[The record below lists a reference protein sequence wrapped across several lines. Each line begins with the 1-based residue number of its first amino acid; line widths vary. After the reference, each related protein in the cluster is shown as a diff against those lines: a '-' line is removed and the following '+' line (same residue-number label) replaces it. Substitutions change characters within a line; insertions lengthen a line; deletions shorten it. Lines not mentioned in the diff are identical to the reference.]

1 MIRNINPSGTVA
13 WHQLRNHFQQMEYV
27 RMQDLFAEDPQRTS
41 KFHVEW
47 DAFLF
52 DYSKNKVSEE
62 TLNLLVSLAEE
73 VGLQKA
79 IDDMFDGVR
88 INATE
93 NRAVLH
99 TALRDFSNREIIVDG
114 VDVKQE
120 IEVARSQIKDFSE
133 RFLSGVYK
141 TATGKQFTDV
151 INVGIG
157 GSDLGPKMVV
167 NALENYRNNVGIH
180 YVSNVDDDYLY
191 ATLDKLNP
199 ETTLVL
205 IVSKTFTTQETI
217 ENAKR
222 IKDWLKEGLHGVSI
236 ENHLIGVTA
245 SIEEAVSFGVAKEN
259 VFPMWDYVGGRFS
272 LWSAVGLSISLAV
285 GYENFEELLKGASE
299 LDQHFR
305 SSDFEENIPVL
316 MALLSVWYNN
326 FYEYE
331 TEAVV
336 PYSQLLERFPAH
348 LQQMI
353 MESNGKNKTREGYPV
368 NYQTGTLIWGEV
380 GVSAQHAFFQLFHQ
394 GTKVIPIDFI
404 GFVNPFVGR
413 ENSNHDILMS
423 NFFGQSEALLN
434 GKVGEGYAREED
446 HENLSSF
453 KEFYGNKPSNTIL
466 IESLTPQSLGAL
478 IALYEHKTYVQ
489 GIIWN
494 IFSFDQFGVEYGKFL
509 AKNIQSEIKQQN
521 IGKHD
526 SSTSF
531 LLNYYLSGKKD
542 ETV

>member
-1 MIRNINPSGTVA
+1 MIRNINPSGTVS
-13 WHQLRNHFQQMEYV
+13 WHKLRNHFQEMEYV
-27 RMQDLFAEDPQRTS
+27 RMQDLFAEDSERAS
-41 KFHVEW
+41 RFHVKWNEL
-47 DAFLF
+47 LF
-52 DYSKNKVSEE
+52 DYSKNKISEE
-62 TLNLLVSLAEE
+62 TLRLLVDLAEE
-73 VGLQKA
+73 VGLKKA
-79 IDDMFDGVR
+79 ISDMFEGVR
-88 INATE
+88 INVTE

-99 TALRDFSNREIIVDG
+99 TALRDFSDKPIMVDG
-114 VDVKQE
+114 FDVKNE
-120 IEVARSQIKDFSE
+120 IVAARKQIKSFTE
-133 RFLSGVYK
+133 EFISGNYK
-141 TATGKQFTDV
+141 TSNGQKFTDV

-167 NALENYRNNVGIH
+167 NALENYRNDIGVH
-180 YVSNVDDDYLY
+180 YISNVDDDYLY
-191 ATLDKLNP
+191 ATLDKLDP
-199 ETTLVL
+199 KTTLVL

-222 IKDWLKEGLHGVSI
+222 IKGWLEVGLDGVGVDR
-236 ENHLIGVTA
+236 HMVGVTA
-245 SIEEAVSFGVAKEN
+245 SYEEAVKFGVSTDN

-285 GYENFEELLKGASE
+285 GYKNFEELLLGANE
-299 LDQHFR
+299 LDEHFKN
-305 SSDFEENIPVL
+305 SSFEENIPVL
-316 MALLSVWYNN
+316 MALLSIWYNN
-326 FYEYE
+326 FYGYE

-353 MESNGKNKTREGYPV
+353 MESNGKNKTRDGYPV

-404 GFVNPFVGR
+404 GFVNPFIGR

-434 GKVGEGYAREED
+434 GKVGEGYSED
-446 HENLSSF
+446 SNNENLSSF
-453 KEFYGNKPSNTIL
+453 KEFYGNKPSNTLL
-466 IESLTPQSLGAL
+466 IESLTPRSFGAL

-509 AKNIQSEIKQQN
+509 AKNIQSEIKQGIIN
-521 IGKHD
+521 KHD

-531 LLNYYLSGKKD
+531 LLNYYLSEKNHK
-542 ETV
+542 EL

>member
-1 MIRNINPSGTVA
+1 MIRNINPSGTVS
-13 WHQLRNHFQQMEYV
+13 WHKLRNHFQEMEYV
-27 RMQDLFAEDPQRTS
+27 RMQDLFAEDSERAS
-41 KFHVEW
+41 RFHVKWNEL
-47 DAFLF
+47 LF
-52 DYSKNKVSEE
+52 DYSKNKISEE
-62 TLNLLVSLAEE
+62 TLRLLVDLAEE
-73 VGLQKA
+73 VGLKKA
-79 IDDMFDGVR
+79 ISDMFEGVR
-88 INATE
+88 INVTE

-99 TALRDFSNREIIVDG
+99 TALRDFSDKPIMVDG
-114 VDVKQE
+114 FDVKNE
-120 IEVARSQIKDFSE
+120 IVAARKQIKSFTE
-133 RFLSGVYK
+133 EFISGNYK
-141 TATGKQFTDV
+141 TSNGQKFTDV

-167 NALENYRNNVGIH
+167 NALENYRNDIGVH
-180 YVSNVDDDYLY
+180 YISNVDDDYLY
-191 ATLDKLNP
+191 ATLDKLDP
-199 ETTLVL
+199 KTTLVL

-222 IKDWLKEGLHGVSI
+222 IKGWLEVGLDGVGVDR
-236 ENHLIGVTA
+236 HMVGVTA
-245 SIEEAVSFGVAKEN
+245 SYEEAVKFGVSTDN

-285 GYENFEELLKGASE
+285 GYKNFEELLLGANE
-299 LDQHFR
+299 LDEHFKN
-305 SSDFEENIPVL
+305 SSFEENIPVL
-316 MALLSVWYNN
+316 MALLSIWYNN
-326 FYEYE
+326 FYGYE

-353 MESNGKNKTREGYPV
+353 MESNGKNKTRDGYPV

-404 GFVNPFVGR
+404 GFVNPFIGR

-434 GKVGEGYAREED
+434 GKVGEGYSED
-446 HENLSSF
+446 SNNENLSSF
-453 KEFYGNKPSNTIL
+453 KEFYGNKPSNTLL
-466 IESLTPQSLGAL
+466 IESLTPRSLGAL

-509 AKNIQSEIKQQN
+509 AKNIQSEIKQGIIN
-521 IGKHD
+521 KHD

-531 LLNYYLSGKKD
+531 LLNYYLSEKNHK
-542 ETV
+542 EL

>member
-1 MIRNINPSGTVA
+1 MIRNINPSGTIA
-13 WHQLRNHFQQMEYV
+13 WHKLRNHFQEMEYV
-27 RMQDLFAEDPQRTS
+27 RMQDLFAKDSQRAS
-41 KFHVEW
+41 KFHVKWNE
-47 DAFLF
+47 FLF
-52 DYSKNKVSEE
+52 DFSKNKVSEE
-62 TLNLLVSLAEE
+62 TLKLLISLANE
-73 VGLQKA
+73 VELRKA
-79 IDDMFDGVR
+79 IDDMFNGVR
-88 INATE
+88 INVTE

-99 TALRDFSNREIIVDG
+99 TALRDYSDRPILVDG
-114 VDVKQE
+114 LDIKKE
-120 IEVARSQIKDFSE
+120 IFAARNQIKNFTE
-133 RFLSGVYK
+133 NFLSGNYK
-141 TATGKQFTDV
+141 TSTGQKFTDV
-151 INVGIG
+151 INIGIG

-167 NALENYRNNVGIH
+167 NALENYRNDIGVH
-180 YVSNVDDDYLY
+180 YISNVDDDYLY
-191 ATLDKLNP
+191 ATLDKLDP
-199 ETTLVL
+199 KTTLVL

-222 IKDWLKEGLHGVSI
+222 IKDWLKIGLDGVTVDR
-236 ENHLIGVTA
+236 HMVGVTA
-245 SIEEAVSFGVAKEN
+245 SYDEAVKFGVSKDN

-285 GYENFEELLKGASE
+285 GYENFEELLKGANE
-299 LDQHFR
+299 LDEHFR
-305 SSDFEENIPVL
+305 TEPFEGNIPVL
-316 MALLSVWYNN
+316 MALLSIWYNN
-326 FYEYE
+326 FYGYE

-404 GFVNPFVGR
+404 GFVNPFIGR
-413 ENSNHDILMS
+413 INSNHDILMS

-434 GKVGEGYAREED
+434 GKVGEGYATED
-446 HENLSSF
+446 SKEDLSSF
-453 KEFYGNKPSNTIL
+453 KEFYGNKPSNTLL
-466 IESLTPQSLGAL
+466 IESLTPRNLGAL

-509 AKNIQSEIKQQN
+509 AKNIQSEIKQKN
-521 IGKHD
+521 ISKHD

-531 LLNYYLSGKKD
+531 LLNYYLFNKKHK
-542 ETV
+542 EL

>member
-1 MIRNINPSGTVA
+1 MIRNINPSGTVS
-13 WHQLRNHFQQMEYV
+13 WHKLRNHFQEMEYV
-27 RMQDLFAEDPQRTS
+27 RMQDLFAEDSERAS
-41 KFHVEW
+41 RFHVKWNEL
-47 DAFLF
+47 LF
-52 DYSKNKVSEE
+52 DYSKNKISED
-62 TLNLLVSLAEE
+62 TLRLLIDLANE
-73 VGLQKA
+73 VGLKKA
-79 IDDMFDGVR
+79 ISDMFEGAR
-88 INATE
+88 INVTE

-99 TALRDFSNREIIVDG
+99 TALRDFSNKPIMVDG
-114 VDVKQE
+114 FDVKNE
-120 IEVARSQIKDFSE
+120 IVAARNQIKSFTE
-133 RFLSGVYK
+133 EFLFGNYK
-141 TATGKQFTDV
+141 TSNGQKFTDV

-167 NALENYRNNVGIH
+167 NALENYRNDIGVH
-180 YVSNVDDDYLY
+180 YISNVDDDYLY
-191 ATLDKLNP
+191 ATLDKLDP
-199 ETTLVL
+199 QTTLVL

-222 IKDWLKEGLHGVSI
+222 IKDWLEAGLDGGGVDR
-236 ENHLIGVTA
+236 HMVGVTA
-245 SIEEAVSFGVAKEN
+245 SYEEAVKFGVSIDN

-285 GYENFEELLKGASE
+285 GYKNFEELLKGANE
-299 LDQHFR
+299 LDEHFMTEP
-305 SSDFEENIPVL
+305 FEGNIPVL
-316 MALLSVWYNN
+316 MALLSIWYNN
-326 FYEYE
+326 FYGYE

-353 MESNGKNKTREGYPV
+353 MESNGKNKTRDGYPV

-404 GFVNPFVGR
+404 GFVNPFIGR

-434 GKVGEGYAREED
+434 GKVGEGYSVD
-446 HENLSSF
+446 SNNENLSSF
-453 KEFYGNKPSNTIL
+453 KEFYGNKPSNTLL
-466 IESLTPQSLGAL
+466 IESLTPRNLGGL

-509 AKNIQSEIKQQN
+509 AKNIQSEIKQGIIN
-521 IGKHD
+521 KHD

-531 LLNYYLSGKKD
+531 LLNYYLSEKKSK
-542 ETV
+542 EL

>member
-1 MIRNINPSGTVA
+1 MIRNINPSGTVS
-13 WHQLRNHFQQMEYV
+13 WHRLRSHFQEMEYV
-27 RMQDLFAEDPQRTS
+27 RMQDLFAEDAERVS
-41 KFHVEW
+41 KFHVKW
-47 DAFLF
+47 NDLLF

-62 TLNLLVSLAEE
+62 TLRLLISLADE
-73 VGLQKA
+73 VGLKRA
-79 IDDMFDGVR
+79 ISDMFEGER

-99 TALRDFSNREIIVDG
+99 TALRDFSDSPILVDG
-114 VDVKQE
+114 LDVKKQ
-120 IEVARSQIKDFSE
+120 IVAAREQIKIFTEDFI
-133 RFLSGVYK
+133 SGKYK
-141 TATGKQFTDV
+141 ASSGQKFTDV
-151 INVGIG
+151 INIGIG

-167 NALENYRNNVGIH
+167 NALENYRNDIGVH
-180 YVSNVDDDYLY
+180 YISNVDDDYLY
-191 ATLDKLNP
+191 ATLEKLDP
-199 ETTLVL
+199 KTTLVL

-222 IKDWLKEGLHGVSI
+222 IKDWLELSLEDGGAEK
-236 ENHLIGVTA
+236 HLVGITA
-245 SIEEAVSFGVAKEN
+245 SCDEAIKFGVARGN

-285 GYENFEELLKGASE
+285 GYKNFEELLLGANE
-299 LDQHFR
+299 LDEHFR
-305 SSDFEENIPVL
+305 SSPFEENIPVL
-316 MALLSVWYNN
+316 MALLSIWYNN
-326 FYEYE
+326 FYGYE

-336 PYSQLLERFPAH
+336 PYSQLLQHFPAH

-353 MESNGKNKTREGYPV
+353 MESNGKNKNREGYPV

-413 ENSNHDILMS
+413 VNSNHDILMS

-434 GKVGEGYAREED
+434 GKVGEGYAADDINED
-446 HENLSSF
+446 LGSF
-453 KEFYGNKPSNTIL
+453 KEFYGNKPSNTLL
-466 IESLTPQSLGAL
+466 IESLTPRNLGML

-494 IFSFDQFGVEYGKFL
+494 IFSFDQFGVEYGKYL
-509 AKNIQSEIKQQN
+509 AKNIQSEIKQGIIN
-521 IGKHD
+521 KHD

-531 LLNYYLSGKKD
+531 LLNYYLLSKSCKKL
-542 ETV
+542 

>member
-1 MIRNINPSGTVA
+1 MIRNINPSGTIA
-13 WHQLRNHFQQMEYV
+13 WHKLRNHFQEMEYV
-27 RMQDLFAEDPQRTS
+27 RMQDLFAKDSQRAS
-41 KFHVEW
+41 KFHVKWNE
-47 DAFLF
+47 FLF
-52 DYSKNKVSEE
+52 DFSKNKVSEE
-62 TLNLLVSLAEE
+62 TLKLLISLANE
-73 VGLQKA
+73 VELRKA
-79 IDDMFDGVR
+79 IDDMFNGVR
-88 INATE
+88 INVTE

-99 TALRDFSNREIIVDG
+99 TALRDYSDRPILVDG
-114 VDVKQE
+114 LDIKKE
-120 IEVARSQIKDFSE
+120 IFAARKQIKNFTE
-133 RFLSGVYK
+133 NFLSGNYK
-141 TATGKQFTDV
+141 TSTGQKFTDV
-151 INVGIG
+151 INIGIG

-167 NALENYRNNVGIH
+167 NALENYRNDIGVH
-180 YVSNVDDDYLY
+180 YISNVDDDYLY
-191 ATLDKLNP
+191 ATLDKLDP
-199 ETTLVL
+199 KTTLVL

-222 IKDWLKEGLHGVSI
+222 IKDWLKIGLDGVTVDR
-236 ENHLIGVTA
+236 HMVGVTA
-245 SIEEAVSFGVAKEN
+245 SYDEAVKFGVSKDN

-285 GYENFEELLKGASE
+285 GYENFEELLKGANE
-299 LDQHFR
+299 LDEHFR
-305 SSDFEENIPVL
+305 TEPFEGNIPVL
-316 MALLSVWYNN
+316 MALLSIWYNN
-326 FYEYE
+326 FYGYE

-404 GFVNPFVGR
+404 GFVNPFIGR
-413 ENSNHDILMS
+413 INSNHDILMS

-434 GKVGEGYAREED
+434 GKVGEGYATED
-446 HENLSSF
+446 NKEDLSSF
-453 KEFYGNKPSNTIL
+453 KEFYGNKPSNTLL
-466 IESLTPQSLGAL
+466 IESLTPRNLGAL

-509 AKNIQSEIKQQN
+509 AKNIQSEIKQKN
-521 IGKHD
+521 ISKHD

-531 LLNYYLSGKKD
+531 LLNYYLFNKKHK
-542 ETV
+542 EL

>member
-1 MIRNINPSGTVA
+1 MIRNINPSGTVS
-13 WHQLRNHFQQMEYV
+13 WHKLRNHFQEMEYV
-27 RMQDLFAEDPQRTS
+27 RMQDLFAEDSERAS
-41 KFHVEW
+41 RFHVKWNEL
-47 DAFLF
+47 LF
-52 DYSKNKVSEE
+52 DYSKNKISED
-62 TLNLLVSLAEE
+62 TLRLLIDLANE
-73 VGLQKA
+73 VGLKKA
-79 IDDMFDGVR
+79 ISDMFEGAR
-88 INATE
+88 INVTE

-99 TALRDFSNREIIVDG
+99 TALRDFSNKPIMVDG
-114 VDVKQE
+114 FDVKNE
-120 IEVARSQIKDFSE
+120 IVAARNQIKSFTE
-133 RFLSGVYK
+133 EFLSGNYK
-141 TATGKQFTDV
+141 TSNGQKFTDV

-167 NALENYRNNVGIH
+167 NALENYRNDIGVH
-180 YVSNVDDDYLY
+180 YISNVDDDYLY
-191 ATLDKLNP
+191 ATLDKLDP
-199 ETTLVL
+199 QTTLVL

-222 IKDWLKEGLHGVSI
+222 IKDWLEAGLDGVGVDR
-236 ENHLIGVTA
+236 HMVGVTA
-245 SIEEAVSFGVAKEN
+245 SYEEAVKFGVSIDN

-285 GYENFEELLKGASE
+285 GYKNFEELLKGANE
-299 LDQHFR
+299 LDEHFMTEP
-305 SSDFEENIPVL
+305 FEGNIPVL
-316 MALLSVWYNN
+316 MALLSIWYNN
-326 FYEYE
+326 FYGYE

-353 MESNGKNKTREGYPV
+353 MESNGKNKTRDGYPV

-404 GFVNPFVGR
+404 GFVNPFIGR

-434 GKVGEGYAREED
+434 GKVGEGYSVD
-446 HENLSSF
+446 SNNENLSSF
-453 KEFYGNKPSNTIL
+453 KEFYGNKPSNTLL
-466 IESLTPQSLGAL
+466 IESLTPRNLGGL

-509 AKNIQSEIKQQN
+509 AKNIQSEIKQGIIN
-521 IGKHD
+521 KHD

-531 LLNYYLSGKKD
+531 LLNYYLSEKKSK
-542 ETV
+542 EL

>member
-1 MIRNINPSGTVA
+1 MIRNINPSSTVA
-13 WHQLRNHFQQMEYV
+13 WHKLRNHFQEMEYV
-27 RMQDLFAEDPQRTS
+27 RMQDLFAEDAQRSS
-41 KFHVEW
+41 KFHVAWNE
-47 DAFLF
+47 FVF

-62 TLNLLVSLAEE
+62 TLRLLVSLAEE

-79 IDDMFDGVR
+79 IDDMYAGVR

-99 TALRDFSNREIIVDG
+99 TALRNFSDTAIAVDG

-120 IEVARSQIKDFSE
+120 IVTARSQIKEFTDQ
-133 RFLSGVYK
+133 FLTGAYT
-141 TATGKQFTDV
+141 TATGERFTDV

-167 NALENYRNNVGIH
+167 NALENYRNEIGVH
-180 YVSNVDDDYLY
+180 YISNVDDDYLY
-191 ATLDKLNP
+191 ATLGKLNP

-222 IKDWLKEGLHGVSI
+222 IKFWLQNGLKGKAI
-236 ENHLIGVTA
+236 DRHLVGVTA
-245 SIEEAVSFGVAKEN
+245 STEEAIAFGVLKEN

-285 GYENFEELLKGASE
+285 GYKHFEDLLRGAHE
-299 LDQHFR
+299 LDVHFKTA
-305 SSDFEENIPVL
+305 SFERNIPVL

-404 GFVNPFVGR
+404 GFVKPFFSR
-413 ENSNHDILMS
+413 ENSNHDVLMS

-434 GKVGEGYAREED
+434 GKVGEGYETEE
-446 HENLSSF
+446 HYENLSSF
-453 KEFYGNKPSNTIL
+453 KEFYGNKPSNTLL
-466 IESLTPQSLGAL
+466 IESLTPKSLGAL

-494 IFSFDQFGVEYGKFL
+494 IYSFDQFGVEYGKLL
-509 AKNIQSEIKQQN
+509 AKNIQSEIKQGN

-531 LLNYYLSGKKD
+531 LLNYYLSGKSSK
-542 ETV
+542 

>member
-1 MIRNINPSGTVA
+1 MIRNINPSGTIA
-13 WHQLRNHFQQMEYV
+13 WHKLRNHFQEMEYV
-27 RMQDLFAEDPQRTS
+27 RMQDLFAKDSQRAS
-41 KFHVEW
+41 KFHVKWNE
-47 DAFLF
+47 FLF
-52 DYSKNKVSEE
+52 DFSKNKVSEE
-62 TLNLLVSLAEE
+62 TLKLLISLANE
-73 VGLQKA
+73 VELRKA
-79 IDDMFDGVR
+79 IDDMFNGVR
-88 INATE
+88 INVTE

-99 TALRDFSNREIIVDG
+99 TALRDYSDRPILVDG
-114 VDVKQE
+114 LDIKKE
-120 IEVARSQIKDFSE
+120 IFAARKQIKNFTE
-133 RFLSGVYK
+133 NFLSGNYK
-141 TATGKQFTDV
+141 TSTGQKFTDV
-151 INVGIG
+151 INIGIG

-167 NALENYRNNVGIH
+167 NALENYRNDIGVH
-180 YVSNVDDDYLY
+180 YISNVDDDYLY
-191 ATLDKLNP
+191 ATLDKLDP
-199 ETTLVL
+199 KTTLVL

-222 IKDWLKEGLHGVSI
+222 IKDWLKIGLDGVTVDR
-236 ENHLIGVTA
+236 HMVGVTA
-245 SIEEAVSFGVAKEN
+245 SYDEAVKFGVSKDN

-285 GYENFEELLKGASE
+285 GYENFEELLKGANE
-299 LDQHFR
+299 LDEHFR
-305 SSDFEENIPVL
+305 TEPFEGNIPVL
-316 MALLSVWYNN
+316 MALLSIWYNN
-326 FYEYE
+326 FYGYE

-404 GFVNPFVGR
+404 GFVNPFIGR
-413 ENSNHDILMS
+413 INSNHDILMS

-434 GKVGEGYAREED
+434 GKVGEGYATED
-446 HENLSSF
+446 SKEDLSSF
-453 KEFYGNKPSNTIL
+453 KEFYGNKPSNTLL
-466 IESLTPQSLGAL
+466 IESLTPRNLGAL

-509 AKNIQSEIKQQN
+509 AKNIQSEIKQKN
-521 IGKHD
+521 ISKHD

-531 LLNYYLSGKKD
+531 LLNYYLFNKKHK
-542 ETV
+542 EL

>member
-1 MIRNINPSGTVA
+1 MIRNINPSGTVS
-13 WHQLRNHFQQMEYV
+13 WHKLRNHFQEMEYV
-27 RMQDLFAEDPQRTS
+27 RMQDLFAEDSERAS
-41 KFHVEW
+41 RFHVKWNEL
-47 DAFLF
+47 LF
-52 DYSKNKVSEE
+52 DYSKNKISEE
-62 TLNLLVSLAEE
+62 TLRLLVDLAEE
-73 VGLQKA
+73 VGLKKA
-79 IDDMFDGVR
+79 ISDMFEGVR
-88 INATE
+88 INVTE

-99 TALRDFSNREIIVDG
+99 TALRDFSDKPIMVDSF
-114 VDVKQE
+114 DVKNE
-120 IEVARSQIKDFSE
+120 IVAARKQIKSFTE
-133 RFLSGVYK
+133 EFISGNYK
-141 TATGKQFTDV
+141 TSNGQKFTDV

-167 NALENYRNNVGIH
+167 NALENYRNDIGVH
-180 YVSNVDDDYLY
+180 YISNVDDDYLY
-191 ATLDKLNP
+191 ATLDKLDP
-199 ETTLVL
+199 KTTLVL

-222 IKDWLKEGLHGVSI
+222 IKGWLEVGLDGVGVDR
-236 ENHLIGVTA
+236 HMVGVTA
-245 SIEEAVSFGVAKEN
+245 SYEEAVKFGVSTDN

-285 GYENFEELLKGASE
+285 GYKNFEELLLGANE
-299 LDQHFR
+299 LDEHFKN
-305 SSDFEENIPVL
+305 SSFEENIPVL
-316 MALLSVWYNN
+316 MALLSIWYNN
-326 FYEYE
+326 FYGYE

-353 MESNGKNKTREGYPV
+353 MESNGKNKTRDGYPV

-404 GFVNPFVGR
+404 GFVNPFIGR

-434 GKVGEGYAREED
+434 GKVGEGYSED
-446 HENLSSF
+446 SNNENLSSF
-453 KEFYGNKPSNTIL
+453 KEFYGNKPSNTLL
-466 IESLTPQSLGAL
+466 IESLTPRSLGAL

-509 AKNIQSEIKQQN
+509 AKNIQSEIKQGIIN
-521 IGKHD
+521 KHD

-531 LLNYYLSGKKD
+531 LLNYYLSEKNHK
-542 ETV
+542 EL